1 MRRVDRIPSLR
12 TDCIISGITLY
23 TPNLL
28 VVLAYIIPE
37 GGNEGNQDTPRRRGQ
52 RRHNAVQPE
61 VRIIDVKTKEEVC
74 VADTL
79 TMSRFESLSA
89 TDYHM
94 NVLPAIRVA
103 NKTGTTKGTLEAIGG
118 GIWDASVYTWDAT
131 MYAPKAIGGGIWD
144 ATMQTTRL
152 FGSGASVKS
161 FTGKSQQ
168 GSSTVAGSDGVSST
182 DVSAMNK
189 SSVPD
194 PSTFT
199 HGMKIFI
206 HSPYDCVLATK
217 PTIVDHFEWLDG
229 HDKYEEAWNLLNDY
243 PGAFGFLSEKS
254 EESVPDTPVKKQGS
268 LQDFLADDSSQST
281 LAAVRTFHSNAERE
295 KRRIGEKWVQQ
306 LVSAE
311 DWIKAG
317 RICEL
322 VLQTCSSWEHWAW
335 IFIQADR
342 YEEIADHIPVTQL
355 RPPLAPLIYERILGH
370 FIWKDRLRFRDLLN
384 RWPQELFEPDS
395 IISAVEGRLKAGDI
409 REDSVEDEQI
419 GRDWRI
425 LTQCLA
431 KLYLAD
437 NRPRQALSWYIRL
450 QDAVSAMSLITTH
463 HLVDAVADDIPGFI
477 LLRVS
482 KEQQRTAPLSELESL
497 TLEPIRLLVA
507 EAHHGIVPP
516 STVISQLESR
526 SGMLPYLYFY
536 FRALWTGDASF
547 TSPLSPDPASSPPR
561 LKSTSPTIPATA
573 LAKGDPQGITKSSLL
588 LTESRALVSDHAD
601 LAVKLFAE
609 YSRPLLLPF
618 LRSSQSYT
626 LSLASKEC
634 EIRHYVPELVYLLS
648 KEGRT
653 SQALRLIIDEVGDV
667 AQAIAFAKEQADKGL
682 WDELVEYSMS
692 KPRFILG
699 LLQEVGT
706 SVDPIQLIKRIPEGV
721 EIKGLKDG
729 VMKLL
734 KEYELQYSLSEGVA
748 RVLRGEVSRAM
759 TEKIKGEKKG
769 INVHVVKG
777 KSHTQAQQHHHQ
789 TPPLHPHPKHPPP
802 PPKAGHCPG
811 CNHAFSPTNDSS
823 TSSFLIA
830 FTCNHVFHL
839 LCLINYHQSPEDSS
853 SSPSDDP
860 SIPSSS
866 SSKPTNETS
875 QPPQTKL
882 PEIFSR
888 MQASPDTH
896 TYDFDR
902 SIGPKVDRAALLR
915 GYLSEGCPL
924 ERGDGDEDDGG

>member
-1 MRRVDRIPSLR
+1 M
-12 TDCIISGITLY
+12 
-23 TPNLL
+23 
-28 VVLAYIIPE
+28 
-37 GGNEGNQDTPRRRGQ
+37 
-52 RRHNAVQPE
+52 QPE
-61 VRIIDVKTKEEVC
+61 IRIIDVNTKEEVC

-103 NKTGTTKGTLEAIGG
+103 NKAGTTKGTLEAIGG

-161 FTGKSQQ
+161 STGKSQQ

-182 DVSAMNK
+182 DVSAINK
-189 SSVPD
+189 PSMPD
-194 PSTFT
+194 PSTLT

-217 PTIVDHFEWLDG
+217 PTIVDHFEWLDD
-229 HDKYEEAWNLLNDY
+229 HAKYAEAWNLLNDY
-243 PGAFGFLSEKS
+243 PGAFGVLSEKA
-254 EESVPDTPVKKQGS
+254 EESVPETPAKKQGS

-281 LAAVRTFHSNAERE
+281 LAAARTFYSNAERE

-317 RICEL
+317 RTCEL
-322 VLQTCSSWEHWAW
+322 VLQTSSSWEHWAW
-335 IFIQADR
+335 TFIQANR
-342 YEEIADHIPVTQL
+342 YEEIADHIPITQL

-370 FIWKDRLRFRDLLN
+370 FIWKDRIRFRNLLD
-384 RWPQELFEPDS
+384 RWPPELFEPDS

-409 REDSVEDEQI
+409 REDSVEDDQT

-437 NRPRQALSWYIRL
+437 NRPRQALSCYIRL
-450 QDAVSAMSLITTH
+450 QDADSAMSLITTH

-482 KEQQRTAPLSELESL
+482 KEQQRKAPLPELESL

-536 FRALWTGDASF
+536 FRALWTGDASS
-547 TSPLSPDPASSPPR
+547 TSPSSPDPASSPPR
-561 LKSTSPTIPATA
+561 LTSTSPTIPATA
-573 LAKGDPQGITKSSLL
+573 LAKGEPQGITKSSLL

-721 EIKGLKDG
+721 EIKGLKGG

-769 INVHVVKG
+769 VNVHVGGKG
-777 KSHTQAQQHHHQ
+777 KGHHQAQQQQQHHYHQ
-789 TPPLHPHPKHPPP
+789 NIPSPHPHPHTTKRPPP
-802 PPKAGHCPG
+802 RAGHCPG
-811 CNHAFSPTNDSS
+811 CNHPFSPTNDD
-823 TSSFLIA
+823 SSFLIA

-839 LCLINYHQSPEDSS
+839 LCLIDYHQTSDYSS
-853 SSPSDDP
+853 SSALNE
-860 SIPSSS
+860 PSSS
-866 SSKPTNETS
+866 SLSHPTDTTQS
-875 QPPQTKL
+875 PTTKL

-888 MQASPDTH
+888 MQSSPDTH
-896 TYDFDR
+896 TYDPDR

-915 GYLSEGCPL
+915 GLLKGGCPL
-924 ERGDGDEDDGG
+924 EKGEGDEDDDEG